1 MKVGD
6 LLKRKRLE
14 KGITV
19 RGLALKSKVSHAYIS
34 QIETHILD
42 SPPSDE
48 KIIKLADAL
57 NMSEKEKKELVRLVA
72 LERTPDLIRAEL
84 ERLQN
89 LKTPSSISNAEIIT
103 DDMLRVP
110 VFSYVMAGCDGSCIE
125 LPEPVDYIDL
135 PIKKNGSEIIA
146 IKVRG
151 DSMEPRLYEGD
162 LVVIKMGIEP
172 NNKEAG
178 VFVTS
183 DGDTIVKI
191 YNILSDGRKV
201 LTSLNPLY
209 SPITDDFH
217 IVGKVWKVLGGW

>member
-57 NMSEKEKKELVRLVA
+57 NMSETEKQELLKLA
-72 LERTPDLIRAEL
+72 DLERTPASVRAEL
-84 ERLQN
+84 ERLQS
-89 LKTPSSISNAEIIT
+89 LKTPSSVSNAEIIT
-103 DDMLRVP
+103 SDLLRVP
-110 VFSYVMAGCDGSCIE
+110 VFSHVYAGEDGSCNY
-125 LPEPVDYIDL
+125 PEPIEYIDL
-135 PIKKNGSEIIA
+135 PIKKNGTEIIA
-146 IKVRG
+146 IKVKG

-162 LVVIKMGIEP
+162 LVVVKMEVEP

-178 VFVTS
+178 VFITS
-183 DGDTIVKI
+183 DGDTVVKI
-191 YNILSDGRKV
+191 YNVLADGRKV

>member
-57 NMSEKEKKELVRLVA
+57 NMSETEKQELLKLA
-72 LERTPDLIRAEL
+72 DLERTPASVRAEL
-84 ERLQN
+84 ERLQS
-89 LKTPSSISNAEIIT
+89 LKTPSSVSNAEIIT
-103 DDMLRVP
+103 SDLLRVP
-110 VFSYVMAGCDGSCIE
+110 VFSHVYAGEDGSCNY
-125 LPEPVDYIDL
+125 PEPIEYIDL
-135 PIKKNGSEIIA
+135 PIKKNGTEIIA
-146 IKVRG
+146 IKVKG

-162 LVVIKMGIEP
+162 LVVVKMEVEP

-178 VFVTS
+178 VFITS
-183 DGDTIVKI
+183 DGDTVVKI
-191 YNILSDGRKV
+191 YNVLADGRKV

-209 SPITDDFH
+209 PPITDDFH